1 MRHHLRAIGM
11 PPAALGLLLVVT
23 CGGWLA
29 FAHPDTLR
37 LFPAIITSG
46 LTSIAAA
53 ITITILRRPLGELA
67 VTTARVGDA
76 TTAAAALGLWLAS
89 ALLLTAAA
97 ATEGSPLALAT
108 ARASLGMAALAV
120 LGLAAGGSGL
130 GIGLPLGWAV
140 ATALLDRNTST
151 PPVWAWN
158 LPVTGPVAWLTLTA
172 LVIAAAALALTRVRP
187 GGPPQTQV

>member
-11 PPAALGLLLVVT
+11 RPAALGLLMVVA
-23 CGGWLA
+23 CAAWLA
-29 FAHPDTLR
+29 FAHPDTLQ

-53 ITITILRRPLGELA
+53 ITTTILRRPLGELA
-67 VTTARVGDA
+67 LTTARVGDA
-76 TTAAAALGLWLAS
+76 TTAAAALGLWFAS
-89 ALLLTAAA
+89 ALLLTTAA

-130 GIGLPLGWAV
+130 GISLPLGWAV

-172 LVIAAAALALTRVRP
+172 LVIAAAALALARARP
-187 GGPPQTQV
+187 RRPPQTRV

>member
-11 PPAALGLLLVVT
+11 RPAALGLLMVVA
-23 CGGWLA
+23 CAAWLA
-29 FAHPDTLR
+29 FAHPDTLH

-76 TTAAAALGLWLAS
+76 TTAAAGFGLWLAS

-108 ARASLGMAALAV
+108 ARASLGMATLAV
-120 LGLAAGGSGL
+120 LGLAAGGSGF

-140 ATALLDRNTST
+140 ATALLERNTST

-158 LPVTGPVAWLTLTA
+158 LPVSGPVAWLTLTA
-172 LVIAAAALALTRVRP
+172 LVIAAAAVARP
-187 GGPPQTQV
+187 HLRSGRPPQTRV

>member
-1 MRHHLRAIGM
+1 MRQHLRVIGM
-11 PPAALGLLLVVT
+11 RPAALGLLLVVACAT
-23 CGGWLA
+23 WLA
-29 FAHPDTLR
+29 FAHPDTLH

-46 LTSIAAA
+46 LTGIAAA

-67 VTTARVGDA
+67 LTTARVGDA
-76 TTAAAALGLWLAS
+76 STAAAALGVWLAS

-97 ATEGSPLALAT
+97 ATQGYPLALAT

-130 GIGLPLGWAV
+130 GIGLPLGWAT
-140 ATALLDRNTST
+140 ATALLERNTST

-172 LVIAAAALALTRVRP
+172 LAIAAAALASIRIPAGRP
-187 GGPPQTQV
+187 RQTSV

>member
-11 PPAALGLLLVVT
+11 RPAALGLLMVVA
-23 CGGWLA
+23 CAAWLA
-29 FAHPDTLR
+29 FAHPDTLH

-53 ITITILRRPLGELA
+53 ITTTILRRPLGELA
-67 VTTARVGDA
+67 LTTARVGDA

-89 ALLLTAAA
+89 ALLLTTAA

-130 GIGLPLGWAV
+130 GISLPLGWAV

-158 LPVTGPVAWLTLTA
+158 LPVTGPVAWLTLPA
-172 LVIAAAALALTRVRP
+172 LVIAAAALALARARP
-187 GGPPQTQV
+187 RRPPQTRV